1 MIVEDERDG
10 YNTQFDVSE
19 FLQVEGNQTP
29 QVDLSYSTALTIGD
43 ALIDLTGTRGP
54 LTVGL
59 PLNAI
64 VRDAFRGHDWWISSS
79 RSRNSSIVLLKNALP
94 PTDNMIECQH
104 DDVYKWKPNHHT
116 PSNNFSASKTWTALN
131 PSGDRVPW
139 HSSVWFKD
147 RIPKHAFICWVV
159 AWNRLHTRD
168 RLISWGL
175 NIPSVCVL
183 CNVLDESHNHLFFQC
198 QFNEEIWSFFT
209 IRPGM
214 TPPNHFHSILL
225 WLKSASTSKNLSL
238 IIKLIFQACV
248 YLIWRER
255 NSRIHSNNSR
265 TPSHLLKEIQQT
277 IRAWLDPI
285 CRDRPSGPLRTSLLA
300 TWFELFQV

>member
-1 MIVEDERDG
+1 MYEFIVCLIC
-10 YNTQFDVSE
+10 YKF
-19 FLQVEGNQTP
+19 P
-29 QVDLSYSTALTIGD
+29 WIALTIGD

-116 PSNNFSASKTWTALN
+116 PSNNFSA
-131 PSGDRVPW
+131 
-139 HSSVWFKD
+139 
-147 RIPKHAFICWVV
+147 IPKHAFICWVV

-175 NIPSVCVL
+175 NIPYVCVL